1 MIEAEMLER
10 LRSLTART
18 GLSTS
23 EQIRQAIRWWL
34 EAREW
39 PLKKQPSTKPLSAAS
54 DDRSSTHQGTLTKS

>member
-1 MIEAEMLER
+1 MIDPEMLER

-39 PLKKQPSTKPLSAAS
+39 PLKKQPSSHAGS
-54 DDRSSTHQGTLTKS
+54 DDRRSTHQGTLTKS